1 MRSLL
6 IGLGVLVLIVGFVF
20 AFITFSSGILYAW
33 PLLLIGIILVLLGL
47 VLPHPARPATKPL
60 VDACP
65 TCGADL
71 PDDAICPTCG
81 KIR

>member
-1 MRSLL
+1 MRIRLT
-6 IGLGVLVLIVGFVF
+6 GLGVVVLILGFALNF
-20 AFITFSSGILYAW
+20 YFGILYAW

-47 VLPHPARPATKPL
+47 AMPHPARPATKPL
-60 VDACP
+60 VKSCP

-81 KIR
+81 KIP